1 MVTYAIV
8 DACGLVPIGFREI
21 LHVQGKSRVEI
32 FLINIKLPNEI
43 VFSGVSVAKG
53 SLGPGADVLI
63 GMDIINEGRFC
74 RNEPERQ
81 DEILVSRS
89 VPGRYRLREGV
100 YGLSAA
106 EFRDKKLRLIMGS

>member
-1 MVTYAIV
+1 MVTQAVV

-63 GMDIINEGRFC
+63 GMDIINEGDFAVT
-74 RNEPERQ
+74 NLERQ
-81 DEILVSRS
+81 DEVLVSRS
-89 VPGRYRLREGV
+89 VPNRHRLRKGV
-100 YGLSAA
+100 RRLRWAAIGLDEYG
-106 EFRDKKLRLIMGS
+106 FTQG

>member
-1 MVTYAIV
+1 MVTQAVV

-63 GMDIINEGRFC
+63 GMDIINEGDFAVTNLDGRTKFSF
-74 RNEPERQ
+74 R
-81 DEILVSRS
+81 
-89 VPGRYRLREGV
+89 VPSQADIDFVRE
-100 YGLSAA
+100 SM
-106 EFRDKKLRLIMGS
+106 DCPQQSS